1 MRTAGAGPGGFEK
14 RDGSMTVGQD
24 IIMAG
29 YTGYAGT
36 RIAAKTGEARLSGR
50 FLPDFLQE
58 LSRPEGYDVKAW
70 LETALAKKHCPVT
83 SYEYAG
89 EGGILAALWNLS
101 GIFNAGIEVDL
112 RLFPIRQVTVEV
124 CELFELN
131 PYRLY
136 CQNCAVFTAFGGSML
151 VKELRAQGIPAA
163 MIGSVVSGDTRHISH
178 GAESAGFLERPQP
191 DEIYKID
198 PEAVFDESRVPDL
211 IEG

>member
-14 RDGSMTVGQD
+14 RDGSMIEGQD

-29 YTGYAGT
+29 YTGYEGT
-36 RIAAKTGEARLSGR
+36 RMAAAADAARLSGR
-50 FLPDFLQE
+50 FLPGFLQE
-58 LSRPEGYDVKAW
+58 LSRADGYDVKAW
-70 LETALAKKHCPVT
+70 LETALAKKNCPVT

-124 CELFELN
+124 CELLELN

-151 VKELRAQGIPAA
+151 VKELKARGIPAA
-163 MIGSVVSGDTRHISH
+163 IIGSVVSGDARHISH
-178 GAESAGFLERPQP
+178 GTESAGFLERPQP

-198 PEAVFDESRVPDL
+198 PEAAL
-211 IEG
+211 GEG

>member
-50 FLPDFLQE
+50 FLPGFLQE

-70 LETALAKKHCPVT
+70 LETVLAKKHCPVT

-163 MIGSVVSGDTRHISH
+163 MIGSVVSGDARHISH

-198 PEAVFDESRVPDL
+198 PEAAFDESRVPDL